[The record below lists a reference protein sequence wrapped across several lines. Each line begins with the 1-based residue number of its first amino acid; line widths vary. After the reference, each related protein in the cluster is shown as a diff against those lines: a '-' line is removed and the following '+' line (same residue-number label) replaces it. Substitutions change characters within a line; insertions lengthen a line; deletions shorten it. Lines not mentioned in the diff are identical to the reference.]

1 MHFILSRIEIEFSYE
16 QYSSHIAVCIMLCIL
31 QLVDSMFHCH
41 FGALLVVI
49 TVTGKN

>member
-1 MHFILSRIEIEFSYE
+1 MNNILVILLY
-16 QYSSHIAVCIMLCIL
+16 VLLCIL